1 MPTEIREETAVLEN
15 GELTENASEIPTEAP
30 NEECEV
36 TSEPLPL
43 DATEE
48 NNGEDILRCDLD
60 TLAEEFPELSGCE
73 SISEID
79 GALRYGEL
87 RELGLS
93 PREAYL
99 ATRPVS
105 VKARSAR
112 AHLTPAA
119 PSARRSLASAMPHRE
134 LKLARELF
142 AGLSDSEIEALYRR
156 VNQA

>member
-1 MPTEIREETAVLEN
+1 MPTEITEDMTVLDTDEAAK
-15 GELTENASEIPTEAP
+15 EATEAP
-30 NEECEV
+30 AADCEPI
-36 TSEPLPL
+36 SE
-43 DATEE
+43 TEE
-48 NNGEDILRCDLD
+48 ARMPEEKSEEDILRCDLD
-60 TLAEEFPELSGCE
+60 ALAKEFPELSGCE
-73 SISEID
+73 SISELD

-99 ATRPVS
+99 ATRPAATK
-105 VKARSAR
+105 VKSAR

-119 PSARRSLASAMPHRE
+119 PSAKRSFASAMPHRE